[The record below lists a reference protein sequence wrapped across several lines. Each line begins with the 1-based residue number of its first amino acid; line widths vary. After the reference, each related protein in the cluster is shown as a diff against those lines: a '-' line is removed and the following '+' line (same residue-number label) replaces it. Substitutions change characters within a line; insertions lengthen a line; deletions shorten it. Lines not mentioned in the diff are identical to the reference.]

1 MIRVVSSCKFV
12 NSGYRVVRGLLVEIT
27 RYDGESF
34 LKVRWDSNHF
44 GQFACLSSNFGI
56 KPSRVIIPAGNS
68 LEGLKLFSKGI
79 SEILRFLDGRCTEN
93 NNLSLPNG
101 EEVGSRKFNAENDEG
116 WRCYLNVMSSCR
128 VEEEQKGF
136 GTRAFIDST
145 IEKELERLPSHTQ
158 NADLTFDQDCMKKFD
173 QVIKDN
179 LNLFRRSI
187 ANKKFLHALNK
198 GQILS
203 FSGEVLRITREAMK
217 SFEFIDAATI
227 EGAKYPVYLAYAKED
242 MKAVLTHLCG
252 VQD

>member
-1 MIRVVSSCKFV
+1 
-12 NSGYRVVRGLLVEIT
+12 
-27 RYDGESF
+27 
-34 LKVRWDSNHF
+34 
-44 GQFACLSSNFGI
+44 
-56 KPSRVIIPAGNS
+56 
-68 LEGLKLFSKGI
+68 
-79 SEILRFLDGRCTEN
+79 
-93 NNLSLPNG
+93 
-101 EEVGSRKFNAENDEG
+101 
-116 WRCYLNVMSSCR
+116 MSSCR